1 MPRRATEIDVQ
12 RRRFLAQAGRA
23 VLGFSAIGTAG
34 NLFPASP
41 AYAAPE
47 LPDVSSVPAALKGS
61 GEVRVVCYGGTVQD
75 AQRRAYFEPFE
86 RLTGIKVRDFPGA
99 DLNKL
104 KAMVDTGTVEWDVVQ
119 LGRSS
124 VRLLNKKGDYFEKI
138 DYGNVDVD
146 NIDPIHRYEH
156 GCEMLVFGQVMA
168 YRTDGF
174 NGAVPH
180 GWADFWDVK
189 KFPGDRTLGGAG
201 PSTPELEFALMAAGV
216 EPGAL
221 YPLDLDKAFA
231 SYDKIKGAIV
241 KWWETGAVPTQMLTD
256 REVALATVWN
266 GRMAALEQAGVPA
279 AVSWDQG
286 LLKRD
291 SWTVPKGAKN
301 LGNAM
306 KFIAFSTMPVPQARL
321 SMQVPYGFV
330 NNKTAEIVPPRQL
343 ALLPTAP
350 ELKSKLINYDYD
362 WWADNREKVIER
374 WSKWVLG

>member
-1 MPRRATEIDVQ
+1 MPRRAAKIDVQ
-12 RRRFLAQAGRA
+12 RRRFLAQTGRA
-23 VLGFSAIGTAG
+23 LFGLGAIGALG
-34 NLFPASP
+34 NLFPTR
-41 AYAAPE
+41 AYAASE
-47 LPDVSSVPAALKGS
+47 LPEVTSVPEALKGS

-138 DYGNVDVD
+138 DYSHVDVD

-168 YRTDGF
+168 YRTDAFG
-174 NGAVPH
+174 GAVPR
-180 GWADFWDVK
+180 GWADFWDLK
-189 KFPGDRTLGGAG
+189 KFAGDRTLGGAG

-216 EPGAL
+216 APDAL
-221 YPLDLDKAFA
+221 YPLDIDKAFA
-231 SYDKIKGAIV
+231 SYDKVKGSIV
-241 KWWETGAVPTQMLTD
+241 KWWETGAVPTQLLTD
-256 REVALATVWN
+256 KEVVLATVWN

-279 AVSWDQG
+279 AISWDQG

-301 LGNAM
+301 LENAM
-306 KFIAFSTMPVPQARL
+306 KFIAFSTMPMPQARL

-330 NNKTAEIVPPRQL
+330 NNKTAEIVPPQQL

-350 ELKSKLINYDYD
+350 ELKSKLINFDYD

-374 WSKWVLG
+374 WNKWVLG

>member
-1 MPRRATEIDVQ
+1 
-12 RRRFLAQAGRA
+12 
-23 VLGFSAIGTAG
+23 
-34 NLFPASP
+34 
-41 AYAAPE
+41 
-47 LPDVSSVPAALKGS
+47 
-61 GEVRVVCYGGTVQD
+61 
-75 AQRRAYFEPFE
+75 
-86 RLTGIKVRDFPGA
+86 
-99 DLNKL
+99 
-104 KAMVDTGTVEWDVVQ
+104 
-119 LGRSS
+119 
-124 VRLLNKKGDYFEKI
+124 
-138 DYGNVDVD
+138 
-146 NIDPIHRYEH
+146 
-156 GCEMLVFGQVMA
+156 
-168 YRTDGF
+168 
-174 NGAVPH
+174 
-180 GWADFWDVK
+180 
-189 KFPGDRTLGGAG
+189 
-201 PSTPELEFALMAAGV
+201 
-216 EPGAL
+216 
-221 YPLDLDKAFA
+221 
-231 SYDKIKGAIV
+231 
-241 KWWETGAVPTQMLTD
+241 
-256 REVALATVWN
+256 LATVWN

>member
-1 MPRRATEIDVQ
+1 
-12 RRRFLAQAGRA
+12 
-23 VLGFSAIGTAG
+23 
-34 NLFPASP
+34 
-41 AYAAPE
+41 
-47 LPDVSSVPAALKGS
+47 
-61 GEVRVVCYGGTVQD
+61 
-75 AQRRAYFEPFE
+75 
-86 RLTGIKVRDFPGA
+86 
-99 DLNKL
+99 
-104 KAMVDTGTVEWDVVQ
+104 
-119 LGRSS
+119 
-124 VRLLNKKGDYFEKI
+124 
-138 DYGNVDVD
+138 
-146 NIDPIHRYEH
+146 
-156 GCEMLVFGQVMA
+156 
-168 YRTDGF
+168 
-174 NGAVPH
+174 
-180 GWADFWDVK
+180 
-189 KFPGDRTLGGAG
+189 
-201 PSTPELEFALMAAGV
+201 MAAGV